1 MLLYID
7 DEKVNFSKSD
17 LENRYINKGRE
28 GKVYQYR
35 NEALKIY
42 TDELKYRKK
51 LTESEVIK
59 MSSILTDRILLPKRP
74 IYNESKE
81 FIGYTTSFKIEAPK
95 ERIGLMKFKDLIS
108 DLELIKNDIDI
119 ISKNNIELDDLNC
132 GSLLMTQSN
141 LFIGDPGAYTISN
154 SSDTS
159 DLYNYNVKKMNYY
172 FTRMIFLEY
181 LKLTKK
187 EKEVLKEYFS
197 IDSEF
202 FIDKIDK
209 ENIKS
214 NQSTNATLKKI
225 LLK

>member
-1 MLLYID
+1 MLLYIG

-42 TDELKYRKK
+42 TSELKYRKK
-51 LTESEVIK
+51 LTESEVKK
-59 MSSILTDRILLPKRP
+59 MSSVLTDRILLPKRP
-74 IYNESKE
+74 IYNEAKE

-108 DLELIKNDIDI
+108 DLELIKKDIDI

-154 SSDTS
+154 SSETS
-159 DLYNYNVKKMNYY
+159 DLYKYNIRKMNYY
-172 FTRMIFLEY
+172 FTRLLFLEY

-187 EKEVLKEYFS
+187 EKDLLKDYFS

-202 FIDKIDK
+202 FIDKIDR
-209 ENIKS
+209 ESIKPY
-214 NQSTNATLKKI
+214 QSTNNALRKI
-225 LLK
+225 ITK